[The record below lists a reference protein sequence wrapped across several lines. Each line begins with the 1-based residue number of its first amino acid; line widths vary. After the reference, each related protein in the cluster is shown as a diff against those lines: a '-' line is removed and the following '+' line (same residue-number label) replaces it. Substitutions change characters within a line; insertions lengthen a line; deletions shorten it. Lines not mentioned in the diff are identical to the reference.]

1 MPTVHTSR
9 EFDADLQE
17 LRARALAM
25 GEHCERITHT
35 AFQAFW
41 QANGALTAEVRHLET
56 QLDQDEVDIQALALR
71 IIALRQP
78 VAGDLR
84 FLAAA
89 LRLITDL
96 ERVGDE
102 ASNITECATDVCD
115 MARLLVDSDLCQM
128 DEEVQA
134 MLHGALR
141 AFVER
146 DPDGARAIL
155 ARDDS
160 VDGHCATIIAKM
172 ETYIASHPTDVNTGI
187 RVMTVAKALERIADH
202 ATNVGEEVIFMV
214 RGEDVRHGAM
224 SDES

>member
-1 MPTVHTSR
+1 
-9 EFDADLQE
+9 
-17 LRARALAM
+17 M
-25 GEHCERITHT
+25 GGHCEQVTHA

-41 QANGALTAEVRHLET
+41 LAEPALAANVRRLEA
-56 QLDQDEVDIQALALR
+56 QLDQDEVDIQGLALR
-71 IIALRQP
+71 IIARRQP

-102 ASNITECATDVCD
+102 AVNITECVMDSGNGV
-115 MARLLVDSDLCQM
+115 RSLVGDDLQQM
-128 DEEVQA
+128 DEEAQA

-146 DPDGARAIL
+146 DPDTARGIL
-155 ARDDS
+155 VRDDT
-160 VDGHCATIIAKM
+160 VDRYCATIIARM
-172 ETYIASHPTDVNTGI
+172 EQYIASHPGDVAAGMQ
-187 RVMTVAKALERIADH
+187 VMTVAKALERIADH

-214 RGEDVRHGAM
+214 RGEDVRHGEAGT
-224 SDES
+224 D